1 MDRRLVVKWI
11 LLLIVCPVV
20 IPACGGRGQTASTE
34 PELTT
39 QRIQTLRPIVT
50 SFCGDCH
57 AMPPPDSFPR
67 DAWFAEVEQG
77 YRFYLESGRHDLKP
91 PPTRDAVAFYRAQ
104 APEALVTTPLA
115 TDLDTAARF
124 RKQLL
129 PALST
134 APAVSFVDAVSDRG
148 TSGLWFCDMHSGQ
161 LFALDCRD
169 TSSPPRE
176 MARFTNPARFAVCD
190 LDGNGSQDTV
200 VADLGSFVPGDHQH
214 GKVWWL
220 PAPGEAD
227 QPARR
232 EVLVENIG
240 RIADVRP
247 ADFNQDGFTDLVVA
261 EFGWRKSGSVFL
273 LLQEPPSDPTAPRN
287 ALPRFRRVDVDQRH
301 GVIHVPVCDLNGDG
315 RPDFVA
321 LVSQEHEVVDAFL
334 NIGEGKFE
342 RQRIF
347 TANDPAFGSSG
358 IDMVDL
364 DGDGD
369 LDVLFTNGD
378 TLDSHYLKPSHG
390 IHWLENQGG
399 FPFVAKRIAHLL
411 GAMRAVPADID
422 GDGDL
427 DVVAAAY
434 LPALLRRQGQDT
446 PHETL
451 IWLEQTASREF
462 IRHTLEVGEA
472 GHMSLLAADLDGD
485 GDVDLAVPNYAEQR
499 EAKLEPLVIWWNEPS
514 R

>member
-1 MDRRLVVKWI
+1 MDRRLVATWV
-11 LLLIVCPVV
+11 LLLVVCPIVF
-20 IPACGGRGQTASTE
+20 PACGGRGQTPSAE
-34 PELTT
+34 PELTPE
-39 QRIQTLRPIVT
+39 RIQALGPVVK

-57 AMPPPDSFPR
+57 ASPPPDSFPR

-91 PPTRDAVAFYRAQ
+91 PPMRDAVAFFRAQ
-104 APEALVTTPLA
+104 APAALVTTPLA
-115 TDLDTAARF
+115 TDLGTAGRF
-124 RKQLL
+124 RRQVL

-134 APAVSFVDAVSDRG
+134 APAISFVDTVPGGG
-148 TSGLWFCDMHSGQ
+148 TTGLWFCDMHSGQ
-161 LFALDCRD
+161 LFALDCRAAEM
-169 TSSPPRE
+169 PPRE
-176 MARFTNPARFAVCD
+176 LARFTNPARFSFCD
-190 LDGNGSQDTV
+190 LDGDGSQDAV

-220 PAPGEAD
+220 PSTGDTNGSMRP
-227 QPARR
+227 

-240 RIADVRP
+240 RIADVRT
-247 ADFNQDGFTDLVVA
+247 ADFNRDGLQDLVVA

-273 LLQEPPSDPTAPRN
+273 LLQEPAVP
-287 ALPRFRRVDVDQRH
+287 ALPGKAAPKFRRQDVDQRH
-301 GVIHVPVCDLNGDG
+301 GVIHVPVCDLNRDG
-315 RPDFVA
+315 LPDFVA
-321 LVSQEHEVVDAFL
+321 LVSQEHEVIDAFI
-334 NIGEGKFE
+334 NSGDGKFE

-358 IDMVDL
+358 IEMVDM

-369 LDVLFTNGD
+369 LDVLATNGD

-390 IHWLENQGG
+390 IHWLENRGG
-399 FPFVAKRIAHLL
+399 FPFVARRVAHLL
-411 GAMRAVPADID
+411 GTMRALPADID

-427 DVVAAAY
+427 DIAAASY
-434 LPALLRRQGQDT
+434 LPALLRRLGNDAPQ
-446 PHETL
+446 ETL
-451 IWLEQTASREF
+451 IWLEQVGSGEF
-462 IRHTLEVGEA
+462 VRHTLETGDA

-499 EAKLEPLVIWWNEPS
+499 AERLEPLVIWWNAPS